1 MHPSVILSIWL
12 FAVLL
17 VQVLPIAALAA
28 AGLLA
33 LAFCSATARL
43 HFWQLLKRSRWIL
56 LTLLLT
62 FLLLT
67 PGERLWTDFSVSKE
81 GLLSGAEHLLR
92 LLSVLLAV
100 AWLVGGRSDEWLLS
114 ALWGLLSHFRSE
126 HAKTLIV
133 RLALTLR
140 YSAARSER
148 HAWRSMLST
157 ADLPT
162 DAAATTAVELAHV
175 ALSPLERWLSSAFMV
190 AGVMSLWVWS

>member
-17 VQVLPIAALAA
+17 AQVMPVVALAA
-28 AGLLA
+28 IDLLA
-33 LAFCSATARL
+33 FGFCSETARR
-43 HFWQLLKRSRWIL
+43 HFLQLLRRSRWIL

-67 PGERLWTDFSVSKE
+67 PGERLWADYPLSKE

-100 AWLVGGRSDEWLLS
+100 AWLVGGRSEEWLLS
-114 ALWGLLSHFRSE
+114 ALWGLLSHFRGDR
-126 HAKTLIV
+126 AKTLIV

-140 YSAARSER
+140 YAAGQSER
-148 HAWRSMLST
+148 HSWRSMLS
-157 ADLPT
+157 AAELPS
-162 DAAATTAVELAHV
+162 DVGAASVVELAHV
-175 ALSPLERWLSSAFMV
+175 ALSPAERWLSSGFMV
-190 AGVMSLWVWS
+190 AGALSLWAWS

>member
-17 VQVLPIAALAA
+17 AQVLPVAALAA
-28 AGLLA
+28 ADLVA
-33 LAFCSATARL
+33 LGFCSATARR
-43 HFWQLLKRSRWIL
+43 HFVQLLRRSRWIL

-67 PGERLWTDFSVSKE
+67 PGERLWPDYPLSKE

-114 ALWGLLSHFRSE
+114 ALWGLLSHFRSA

-140 YSAARSER
+140 YSAGQAER
-148 HAWRSMLST
+148 HSWRTMLS
-157 ADLPT
+157 AAEQPT
-162 DAAATTAVELAHV
+162 DAAASSAVELAHV
-175 ALSPLERWLSSAFMV
+175 ALSPAERWLSNGFMV
-190 AGVMSLWVWS
+190 AGVLSLWVGA

>member
-1 MHPSVILSIWL
+1 MHPSIILSIWL

-17 VQVLPIAALAA
+17 VQVLPIAALVAA
-28 AGLLA
+28 DLVALGL
-33 LAFCSATARL
+33 CSATARR
-43 HFWQLLKRSRWIL
+43 HFVQLLRRSRWIL

-67 PGERLWTDFSVSKE
+67 PGERLWADYPLSKE

-140 YSAARSER
+140 YAAGQAERRS
-148 HAWRSMLST
+148 WRTMLSA

-162 DAAATTAVELAHV
+162 DAGAASSVELAHV
-175 ALSPLERWLSSAFMV
+175 ALSPTERWLSSGFMV
-190 AGVMSLWVWS
+190 AGVLCLWVGS

>member
-17 VQVLPIAALAA
+17 AQVLPVAVLVAVDLVAL
-28 AGLLA
+28 GL
-33 LAFCSATARL
+33 CSANARRQFL
-43 HFWQLLKRSRWIL
+43 QLLQRSRWIL

-67 PGERLWTDFSVSKE
+67 PGERLWPDFPLSKE
-81 GLLSGAEHLLR
+81 GLFSGAEHLLR

-114 ALWGLLSHFRSE
+114 ALWGLLSHFRGA

-140 YSAARSER
+140 YAADRPER
-148 HAWRSMLST
+148 HSWRSMLT
-157 ADLPT
+157 AADLPT
-162 DAAATTAVELAHV
+162 DVGASSAIELAHV
-175 ALSPLERWLSSAFMV
+175 ALSRPERWLSSGFML
-190 AGVMSLWVWS
+190 AGVLSLWVWS